1 MDNTAAEYLELM
13 GFYREKGTR
22 LRGWKSGTHKGRF
35 LVLLDS
41 GDLCF
46 MQKGDALGDED
57 MVRDRRFGVDV
68 GRAVSSWVFG
78 GELMKDGLAA
88 VA

>member
-1 MDNTAAEYLELM
+1 MDNVNVEYLELM

-22 LRGWKSGTHKGRF
+22 LRGWKSGVKDGRY

-46 MQKGDALGDED
+46 MQKGDSLGDED

-68 GRAVSSWVFG
+68 GQAVSSWVFG
-78 GELMKDGLAA
+78 GELMKDVLQ